1 MPRPRLDGTPAK
13 AANKRA
19 LSDAF
24 LRAVKP
30 DPQRVTMWW
39 DTKQHGLVFALQPS
53 GHRAWKTVYS
63 MHGRPRWCH
72 LADAN
77 AIGLADARKLASRI
91 MFQVAEGK
99 DPVAD
104 RVAERGHGTFAELAE
119 RYLNEYAKKHNKS
132 WKQPDAL
139 VRRYLLPRWG
149 KLANVTRRDV
159 EVMFASIEAPI
170 LANQVIAAASAI
182 FNWAVKKAIIT
193 INPCVGVDRNK
204 TKARERVLS
213 DAEVALFWPKLNSAL
228 RMILLTGQRPGEIEH
243 LCREHVVEGWWEMPG
258 EPVPALGWPG
268 VKNARSHRVW
278 LSPPAQELLPDLFAK
293 RYRWLDREMRSICAE
308 LGVEKATP
316 HDLRRT
322 ALTAITRLKFGRDA
336 MDRIANHKEDE
347 VTDIY
352 DRYSY
357 AEEDKGIMKTL
368 GRHILALAGAGA
380 GAGDNVVEITAAR

>member
-13 AANKRA
+13 APNKRN

-24 LRAVKP
+24 LRSVKP
-30 DPQRVTMWW
+30 DPERVTMVW
-39 DTKQHGLVFALQPS
+39 DNKLRGLVLAVQRS
-53 GHRAWKTVYS
+53 GRKSWKAVYS
-63 MHGRPRWCH
+63 HSRPRWYH
-72 LADAN
+72 IGSAD

-119 RYLNEYAKKHNKS
+119 RYLNEHAKKHNKS
-132 WKQPDAL
+132 WKQADFL
-139 VRRYLLPRWG
+139 VRTYLLPRWA
-149 KLANVTRRDV
+149 KLSSVTRRDV
-159 EVMFASIEAPI
+159 EVMHASIEKPV

-213 DAEVALFWPKLNSAL
+213 ESEVALFWPKLNPPL

-243 LCREHVVEGWWEMPG
+243 LCKEHIIGGWWEMPG
-258 EPVPALGWPG
+258 DPVPELDWPG
-268 VKNARSHRVW
+268 TKNARSHRVW
-278 LSPPAQELLPDLFAK
+278 LSEPAQALLSDLWAK
-293 RYRWLDREMRSICAE
+293 KYQALDRTMREICAE
-308 LGVEKATP
+308 LGVVEKATP

-336 MDRIANHKEDE
+336 MNRVSNHKEDGI
-347 VTDIY
+347 TDIY
-352 DRYSY
+352 DRYGY
-357 AEEDKGIMKTL
+357 AEEDRGIMETL
-368 GRHILALAGAGA
+368 GRHIIALAGA
-380 GAGDNVVEITAAR
+380 GAGDNVVEIRR

>member
-13 AANKRA
+13 AANKRT

-24 LRAVKP
+24 LRSVKP

-39 DTKQHGLVFALQPS
+39 DDKLRGLVLAVQPS
-53 GHRAWKTVYS
+53 GCKSWKAVYS
-63 MHGRPRWCH
+63 RGRPRWYH
-72 LADAN
+72 IGSADAL
-77 AIGLADARKLASRI
+77 GLADARKLASRV

-104 RVAERGHGTFAELAE
+104 RVAERGHGTFTELAE
-119 RYLNEYAKKHNKS
+119 RYLNEHAKKHNKS

-149 KLANVTRRDV
+149 KLASVTRHDV

-182 FNWAVKKAIIT
+182 FSWAVKKAIIAV
-193 INPCVGVDRNK
+193 NPCVGVDRNK

-213 DAEVALFWPKLNSAL
+213 DSEVALFWPKLNPAL
-228 RMILLTGQRPGEIEH
+228 RMILLTGQRPGEVEH

-258 EPVPALGWPG
+258 EPVLELDWPG
-268 VKNARSHRVW
+268 TKNARSHRVW
-278 LSPPAQELLPDLFAK
+278 LSPALAVLPDFFAK
-293 RYRWLDREMRSICAE
+293 RHRSLDRAMRLICTE

-336 MDRIANHKEDE
+336 MDRIANHREDG

-352 DRYSY
+352 DRHGY
-357 AEEDKGIMKTL
+357 AEEDQKIMKAL
-368 GRHILALAGAGA
+368 ARHIMSLAE
-380 GAGDNVVEITAAR
+380 GAGDRGNVVEMRR

>member
-1 MPRPRLDGTPAK
+1 MPRPRLDGTPAREP
-13 AANKRA
+13 NRRR
-19 LSDAF
+19 LSDAL
-24 LRAVKP
+24 LRAIKP
-30 DPQRVTMWW
+30 DPQRAVMWW
-39 DTKQHGLVFALQPS
+39 DAKQAGLVLAVQPT
-53 GHRAWKTVYS
+53 GHKSWKAVYS

-91 MFQVAEGK
+91 MFQVAEGN

-104 RVAERGHGTFAELAE
+104 RVAERGHGTFAEVAE
-119 RYLNEYAKKHNKS
+119 RYLNEHAKKHNKS

-159 EVMFASIEAPI
+159 EVMHTSFEAPI

-182 FNWAVKKAIIT
+182 FSWAVKKAIIT

-213 DAEVALFWPKLNSAL
+213 DSEVALFWPKLNPAL
-228 RMILLTGQRPGEIEH
+228 RMILLTGQRPGEVEH
-243 LCREHVVEGWWEMPG
+243 LCKDHIIEGWWEMPG
-258 EPVPALGWPG
+258 EPVPELKWPG
-268 VKNARSHRVW
+268 TKNARSHRVW

-357 AEEDKGIMKTL
+357 AEEDKGIMETL
-368 GRHILALAGAGA
+368 GRHILALAES
-380 GAGDNVVEITAAR
+380 GAGDNVVELAAAR

>member
-13 AANKRA
+13 AANRRT

-30 DPQRVTMWW
+30 DPERVVMWW
-39 DTKQHGLVFALQPS
+39 DDKLRGLVLAVQPS
-53 GHRAWKTVYS
+53 GRKSWKAVYS
-63 MHGRPRWCH
+63 HGRPRWYH
-72 LADAN
+72 IGDAG

-104 RVAERGHGTFAELAE
+104 RIAERGHGTFAELAE

-132 WKQPDAL
+132 WRQPDAL

-149 KLANVTRRDV
+149 KLASVTRRDV

-182 FNWAVKKAIIT
+182 FSWAVKKAIIAV
-193 INPCVGVDRNK
+193 NPCVGVDRNK

-213 DAEVALFWPKLNSAL
+213 DAEVALFWPKLNPAL
-228 RMILLTGQRPGEIEH
+228 RAILLTGQRPGEVEH

-258 EPVPALGWPG
+258 ESVPELDWPG
-268 VKNARSHRVW
+268 TKNARSHRVW
-278 LSPPAQELLPDLFAK
+278 LSEPVRAMLPDLFAK
-293 RYRWLDREMRSICAE
+293 RYRSLDREMRSICAE
-308 LGVEKATP
+308 LEVLEKATP

-336 MDRIANHKEDE
+336 MNRIANHKEDG

-352 DRYSY
+352 DRHGY
-357 AEEDKGIMKTL
+357 AEEDRKIMVAL
-368 GRHILALAGAGA
+368 GRHILSL
-380 GAGDNVVEITAAR
+380 AGDNVVDIRTAALE

>member
-13 AANKRA
+13 PANKRT

-24 LRAVKP
+24 LRSVKP

-39 DTKQHGLVFALQPS
+39 DDKLRGLVLAVQPS

-119 RYLNEYAKKHNKS
+119 RYLNEHAKKHNKS

-149 KLANVTRRDV
+149 KLTNVTRRDV

-170 LANQVIAAASAI
+170 LANQVIAAASSI
-182 FNWAVKKAIIT
+182 FSWAVKKAIIT

-204 TKARERVLS
+204 TTARERVLS
-213 DAEVALFWPKLNSAL
+213 DSEVALFWPKLNPAL
-228 RMILLTGQRPGEIEH
+228 RMILLTGQRPGEVEH
-243 LCREHVVEGWWEMPG
+243 LCKEHIIGGWWEMPG

-268 VKNARSHRVW
+268 TKNARSHRVW
-278 LSPPAQELLPDLFAK
+278 LSPPVQELLPDLFAK
-293 RYRWLDREMRSICAE
+293 KYRWLDRAMRSICAE
-308 LGVEKATP
+308 LEVEKVTP

-322 ALTAITRLKFGRDA
+322 ALTSITRLRFSRDS
-336 MDRIANHKEDE
+336 MNRVANHREDG

-352 DRYSY
+352 DRHGY
-357 AEEDKGIMKTL
+357 AEEDKGIMETL
-368 GRHILALAGAGA
+368 GRHILALAGAS
-380 GAGDNVVEITAAR
+380 AGDNVVEMAALK

>member
-1 MPRPRLDGTPAK
+1 MPRPRSDGTPAK

-24 LRAVKP
+24 LRSVKP

-39 DTKQHGLVFALQPS
+39 DDKLRGLVLAVQPS
-53 GHRAWKTVYS
+53 GCKSWKAVYS
-63 MHGRPRWCH
+63 HGRPRWYH
-72 LADAN
+72 IGSAD
-77 AIGLADARKLASRI
+77 AIGLADARKLASRV

-119 RYLNEYAKKHNKS
+119 RYLNEHAKKHNKS

-159 EVMFASIEAPI
+159 EVMHTSIEKPI
-170 LANQVIAAASAI
+170 LANQVIAAASSI
-182 FNWAVKKAIIT
+182 FSWAVKKAIIT

-204 TKARERVLS
+204 TTARERVLS
-213 DAEVALFWPKLNSAL
+213 DSEVALFWPKLNPAL
-228 RMILLTGQRPGEIEH
+228 KMILLTGQRPGEVEH
-243 LCREHVVEGWWEMPG
+243 LRREHVIDGWWEMPG
-258 EPVPALGWPG
+258 EPVLNWPG
-268 VKNARSHRVW
+268 TKNARSHRLW
-278 LSPPAQELLPDLFAK
+278 LSEPVQELLPDLFAK
-293 RYRWLDREMRSICAE
+293 KYRSLDRAMRDICTE
-308 LGVEKATP
+308 LGVVEKATP

-322 ALTAITRLKFGRDA
+322 ALTAITCLKFGRDA
-336 MDRIANHKEDE
+336 MDRIANHREDG

-352 DRYSY
+352 DRHGY
-357 AEEDKGIMKTL
+357 AEEDKGIMETL
-368 GRHILALAGAGA
+368 GRHVLALAGAGDR
-380 GAGDNVVEITAAR
+380 GNVVEIAAAR